1 MSLREN
7 ERRPLRAS
15 RQRKQ
20 RPPADPLPSTLH
32 DDQVLTL
39 PEWCR
44 LNSISLKTGQRI
56 MAAGLGP
63 VATQL
68 SPNRIGVTI
77 ANNRRWQQT
86 RERA

>member
-1 MSLREN
+1 MSGARSG
-7 ERRPLRAS
+7 RRGTAS
-15 RQRKQ
+15 ISSGY
-20 RPPADPLPSTLH
+20 LPMCC
-32 DDQVLTL
+32 DQVLTL
-39 PEWCR
+39 REWCR

-56 MAAGLGP
+56 MAAGQGP

-77 ANNRRWQQT
+77 ANNRAWQQS